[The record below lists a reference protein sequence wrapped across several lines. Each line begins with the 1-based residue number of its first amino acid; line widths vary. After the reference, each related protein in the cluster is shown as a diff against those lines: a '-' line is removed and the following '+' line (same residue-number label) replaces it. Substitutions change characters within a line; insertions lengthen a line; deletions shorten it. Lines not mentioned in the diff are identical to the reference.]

1 MTSTTIGVGEAK
13 KRFSEIMSRVVY
25 GGERFIVSR
34 RGKPMVALVP
44 ADDLAMLEEQ
54 AAAPRGLMAAVGALE
69 DFEELDD
76 IVKEIYRQREFP
88 EDRPIDLDA

>member
-34 RGKPMVALVP
+34 RGKPMVALVS
-44 ADDLAMLEEQ
+44 ADDLEMLDGQ
-54 AAAPRGLMAAVGALE
+54 AEAPRGLLAAVGAIE

-76 IVKEIYRQREFP
+76 IVKAIYRQRQDP